1 MHKTRNT
8 LLSIGAA
15 IASTKLASVISD
27 FELNDALRPLGLAR
41 RRLYWP
47 QSLAYLGAGIV
58 VGGVTALLLAPSSGQ
73 VARQRIAKKADEL
86 GTAASRKVSELGG
99 EIREEAQAARG
110 NGEVTQP

>member
-73 VARQRIAKKADEL
+73 VARRRLVEKAENL
-86 GTAASRKVSELGG
+86 GTAASRMVSELGDQ
-99 EIREEAQAARG
+99 IHDEAHG
-110 NGEVTQP
+110 T